1 MNAFPRHL
9 FRNILHLGSGDA
21 IARLCGIATVVF
33 LARRYGVALLGV
45 YALAQSM
52 SQYSQPLIDFGLK
65 HVGARLIAQFPQSTP
80 EIVRRVQRR
89 RMLMAGLILPFIL
102 GYTALAKLTMDMKV
116 FLFVFLAISALYALS
131 LDWAAWGKEQLRLV
145 GLARAIVPL
154 SILVFLAVGR
164 ANGTRVLWWAVAG
177 NAVGFIL
184 QGTVF
189 WVWWKR
195 HKPAGTVDDL
205 DAISDSLAWRRT
217 SVMGVAWLGNL
228 AFNSIDML
236 MLGVMSNPEQV
247 GLYSAAYRVL
257 NQVLVVYYLLT
268 QSLYPQFAQQSVE
281 ERARMLETRFLL
293 PLLGAGV
300 VIATLVA
307 VSRRPVLTILFGHQ
321 FLIAGP
327 LLLLLAW
334 AIPLDFLT
342 SYLSNAYIAW
352 GMERKILLCT
362 TIAAGS
368 NVVLNLIWIP
378 TYGATAAAV
387 NTLVSYVIFL
397 ISLAL
402 AGRSARELA
411 RGAQPQPEMVA

>member
-1 MNAFPRHL
+1 MTTSVRQL
-9 FRNILHLGSGDA
+9 LRGILHLGLGEMLGRVCWMA
-21 IARLCGIATVVF
+21 ILIILGHW
-33 LARRYGVALLGV
+33 YGVVVLGV
-45 YALAQSM
+45 YALAATVT
-52 SQYSQPLIDFGLK
+52 QYLQPVIDFGLR
-65 HVGARLIAQFPQSTP
+65 HIGARLMARYPLSGA

-89 RMLMAGLILPFIL
+89 RLAMAGAVLPFIL
-102 GYTALAKLTMDMKV
+102 LYAMLVKLPPDMKV
-116 FLFVFLAISALYALS
+116 FLFVFSSCGALYALS
-131 LDWAAWGKEQLRLV
+131 LDWAAWGKGQLHMI
-145 GLARAIVPL
+145 GLARAVIPL
-154 SILVFLAVGR
+154 SILVFLTVGR
-164 ANGTRVLWWAVAG
+164 GNAEHALWWAVAG
-177 NAVGFIL
+177 NALGFAL
-184 QGTVF
+184 QGMIF
-189 WVWWKR
+189 WAWWKR

-268 QSLYPQFAQQSVE
+268 QSLYPQFVQQSVE
-281 ERARMLETRFLL
+281 ERARMLKARFLL

-352 GMERKILLCT
+352 GMEKKILLCT
-362 TIAAGS
+362 TIAAVTD
-368 NVVLNLIWIP
+368 VVLNLIWIP

-387 NTLVSYVIFL
+387 NTLISYVIFL

-411 RGAQPQPEMVA
+411 RGTQPQAAIVA